1 MAYEVDQNAVN
12 VIYPVRIRSDAGAA
26 IDGLVFDTAG
36 FSIDY
41 LPAGASVWVS
51 IPLVAGSLGEWISGG
66 FVAMPGG
73 DGWYEIGMP
82 NAAIQ
87 ADQVTLV
94 RVKTSGN
101 GYRYGDIAAT
111 ACCEVDAPA
120 IDDPADPLDLLDAM
134 NEPRSATIDGQSV
147 TNRSINELIAGD
159 RYRSAKSATGP
170 GFGIA
175 LTRLRPGSGV
185 GE

>member
-26 IDGLVFDTAG
+26 IDDLVYNSVGL
-36 FSIDY
+36 SIDY

-51 IPLVAGSLGEWISGG
+51 IPLVTAVLGVWTEGG
-66 FVAMPGG
+66 FIAMPGG

-82 NAAIQ
+82 NAAII
-87 ADQVTLV
+87 ADKTTLV

-111 ACCEVDAPA
+111 ACCEVDVPA
-120 IDDPADPLDLLDAM
+120 VDNSADPLGLSDAM

-159 RYRSAKSATGP
+159 RYQNAKQAKGP